1 MEAHPTRCSAIAMHN
16 PRYSSGRAG
25 SSNVVV
31 PFWRV
36 AYGHGV
42 DLALAGHDHDYE
54 RFAKMDGDFHLR
66 GDGITSFVV
75 GTGGRSLV
83 PKGPVEKGSRYF
95 RADKFGVLMLSLGRG
110 EYSWRFRTVTGE
122 TRDPGRRSCR

>member
-1 MEAHPTRCSAIAMHN
+1 MHH

-25 SSNVVV
+25 SSDMVA

-54 RFAKMDGDFHLR
+54 RFAKLDGDAHYR
-66 GDGITSFVV
+66 QDGITSFVV
-75 GTGGRSLV
+75 GTGGKSLV
-83 PKGPVEKGSRYF
+83 PRGPLEKGSRYF
-95 RADKFGVLMLSLGRG
+95 RADKFGVLMLSLGKG
-110 EYSWRFRTVTGE
+110 EFSWNFRTITGGA
-122 TRDPGRRSCR
+122 RDPGHRSCH